1 MNQPIVANR
10 ENALAGPTLGAASAF
25 SLAVLLAS
33 GTALAQA
40 PAQPAARAGTAVA
53 PHTMADA
60 LASAYATNPTLLTER
75 ARLRATDEDVPQA
88 LAGWRPT
95 VTLSG
100 SAGYI
105 NGSEHEDHVALG
117 ENRDVLNEQATVTQP
132 LYTGGKTA
140 AQLHRA
146 ENSVLAERATLINT
160 EQTVFANVINSYV
173 TVIENQQLVALNN
186 SNVQVLQRQLQAT
199 NDRFRVGEITR
210 TDVAQAEASLASA
223 VAQQATAVGNLA
235 ASRAAY
241 LQFVGFD
248 PDNLVPPQPLA
259 LPIKSQGEA
268 TQMAQVNN
276 PAVISA
282 AFSNAASKDAIDVAF
297 AALLPTVAVQG
308 EAFRNDNSQARAIR
322 STGQEVLL
330 TLSVPI
336 YQGGSEYAAV
346 RQARQTEQQTRK
358 TLDDQRRQA
367 TQQAANAWQN
377 LIAARST
384 IISDQAAIRANEI
397 AVDGVEREALLGSRT
412 TLDVLNA
419 EQTLLQARTTLVQNL
434 AALVTDS
441 YAVAQAIGRLTAHD
455 LNLPVNYYDET
466 AYYKEVRNRLLGTQ
480 DYATGQ
486 PGR

>member
-1 MNQPIVANR
+1 MKLQNTPASGSAAVTIGTLPCAVGF
-10 ENALAGPTLGAASAF
+10 AL
-25 SLAVLLAS
+25 LLAS
-33 GTALAQA
+33 GTALGQTPTTARSGA
-40 PAQPAARAGTAVA
+40 SAAT
-53 PHTMADA
+53 PHTLADA
-60 LASAYATNPTLLTER
+60 LAAAYATNPTLLTER

-88 LAGWRPT
+88 LAGWRPS
-95 VTLSG
+95 VTLGG
-100 SAGYI
+100 SAGYV
-105 NGSEHEDHVALG
+105 NGSTTESHVTLG
-117 ENRDVLNEQATVTQP
+117 ENRDLLTEQATVTQP

-160 EQTVFANVINSYV
+160 EQTVFANVINAYV
-173 TVIENQQLVALNN
+173 TVIEDQQLVALNN

-223 VAQQATAVGNLA
+223 VAQQATAVGNLS
-235 ASRAAY
+235 ASRATY
-241 LQFVGFD
+241 LQYVGFD
-248 PDNLVPPQPLA
+248 PENLVPPQPLA
-259 LPIKSQGEA
+259 LPIKSQDEA

-297 AALLPTVAVQG
+297 AALLPTVSVQG
-308 EAFRNDNSQARAIR
+308 QAFRQDNPQSRAIR
-322 STGQEVLL
+322 ETGQEVLL
-330 TLSVPI
+330 QLSVPL
-336 YQGGSEYAAV
+336 YQGGGEYATI

-466 AYYKEVRNRLLGTQ
+466 AYYKEVRNRLIGTK

>member
-1 MNQPIVANR
+1 
-10 ENALAGPTLGAASAF
+10 
-25 SLAVLLAS
+25 
-33 GTALAQA
+33 
-40 PAQPAARAGTAVA
+40 
-53 PHTMADA
+53 
-60 LASAYATNPTLLTER
+60 
-75 ARLRATDEDVPQA
+75 
-88 LAGWRPT
+88 
-95 VTLSG
+95 
-100 SAGYI
+100 
-105 NGSEHEDHVALG
+105 
-117 ENRDVLNEQATVTQP
+117 
-132 LYTGGKTA
+132 
-140 AQLHRA
+140 
-146 ENSVLAERATLINT
+146 
-160 EQTVFANVINSYV
+160 
-173 TVIENQQLVALNN
+173 
-186 SNVQVLQRQLQAT
+186 
-199 NDRFRVGEITR
+199 
-210 TDVAQAEASLASA
+210 
-223 VAQQATAVGNLA
+223 VGNLS
-235 ASRAAY
+235 ASRATY
-241 LQFVGFD
+241 LQYVGFD
-248 PDNLVPPQPLA
+248 PENLVPPQPLA
-259 LPIKSQGEA
+259 LPIKSQDEA

-297 AALLPTVAVQG
+297 AALLPTVSVQG
-308 EAFRNDNSQARAIR
+308 QAFRQDNPQSRAIR
-322 STGQEVLL
+322 ETGQEVLL
-330 TLSVPI
+330 QLSVPL
-336 YQGGSEYAAV
+336 YQGGGEYATI

-466 AYYKEVRNRLLGTQ
+466 AYYKEVRNRLIGTK